1 MIMPPN
7 HALQRTAA
15 GRHQRSSPRD
25 PDAVYRDCNR
35 RAPSPTSPILGRESA
50 SHDLTPTTQQTKIH
64 QMKTIITLLRILF
77 GILVGFIGCIALLNA
92 PYQLLNANFTFT
104 SGGPFILLSLILGS
118 LMVWGAWHLIRG
130 ARVPPPAA

>member
-1 MIMPPN
+1 V
-7 HALQRTAA
+7 AA
-15 GRHQRSSPRD
+15 VAGLGL
-25 PDAVYRDCNR
+25 
-35 RAPSPTSPILGRESA
+35 LGRIARFDSNNATNEHTS
-50 SHDLTPTTQQTKIH
+50 
-64 QMKTIITLLRILF
+64 MKTIITLLRILF

-104 SGGPFILLSLILGS
+104 SGGPFILLSIILGS